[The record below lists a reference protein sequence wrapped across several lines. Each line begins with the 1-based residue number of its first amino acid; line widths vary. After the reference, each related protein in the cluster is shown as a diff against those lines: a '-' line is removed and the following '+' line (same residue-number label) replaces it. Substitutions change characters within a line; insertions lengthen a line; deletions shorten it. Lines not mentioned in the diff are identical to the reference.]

1 MERLSRD
8 ETMSTATA
16 TPLAKIWTVED
27 LLAMPDDGVERWI
40 INGQLREQPSEF
52 PEAKMTVRN
61 RHHCQLT
68 ISIGSVIKTWLRT
81 QPKPRGE
88 VYGGELG
95 VLLPGRKST
104 VGVDVVYASPD
115 VVEIQDD
122 EESTLLDGVPTLV
135 VEILSPNDSMK
146 RIHEKV
152 SEYRKAGVPLVWVVD
167 PDDRSVKVYR
177 DNQPVE
183 SFNIT
188 QRIPEHPSMPGFSP
202 AVAELFE

>member
-1 MERLSRD
+1 
-8 ETMSTATA
+8 MSTATA
-16 TPLAKIWTVED
+16 TPPTKIWTVED

-61 RHHCQLT
+61 RHHCSIMTAVAGT
-68 ISIGSVIKTWLRT
+68 ILIWNRT

-88 VYGGELG
+88 VYCGELG

-104 VGVDVVYASPD
+104 LGVDVAYAAPD
-115 VVEIQDD
+115 VVSVQDD
-122 EESTLLDGVPTLV
+122 DESTLLEGVPTLV

-152 SEYRKAGVPLVWVVD
+152 REYRTAGVSLVWVVD

-188 QRIPEHPSMPGFSP
+188 QRIPEHPAMPGFSP
-202 AVAELFE
+202 TVAELFE